1 MTAPLSAPSVRRR
14 LAVVAVCSAAAAL
27 TAGCTAH
34 MDMTISPT
42 DTYDV
47 VMEMRDTTGTVFT
60 ADTDCSAYADP
71 ALVGEF
77 RGAQVSARAIG
88 SVDDDAGVG
97 CEVRVTGVA
106 VPGASQAT
114 QGAGLVVHDGD
125 LYVVDLTALASG
137 LTGGGASGAAG
148 GEDEDGAGGEDGAS
162 AGGAGPAG
170 NGASGAGSGG
180 AGAGS
185 GATGSLNGV
194 VDARVTVSFPGA
206 VVDAGG
212 GRVSGSS
219 VTWTD
224 PDVLA
229 AGVRATGYATSNAGL
244 SVWDRFSAWIIGG
257 VVAVGIGV
265 GAAAWRRRRAPSGS
279 KDSSR
284 SKSPSGSK
292 DRSGPKGSPRSKS
305 PSGSKGRKKGKGRRN
320 R

>member
-1 MTAPLSAPSVRRR
+1 MTAPLAAPSVRRR
-14 LAVVAVCSAAAAL
+14 LAVVAACAAAAAL

-34 MDMTISPT
+34 MDMTISST

-60 ADTDCSAYADP
+60 ADTDCSAYANP
-71 ALVGEF
+71 ELVGEF

-97 CEVRVTGVA
+97 CEVRVAGVA
-106 VPGASQAT
+106 VPGATQAP

-125 LYVVDLTALASG
+125 LYVVDLTALAAG
-137 LTGGGASGAAG
+137 LTGGGAPGATG
-148 GEDEDGAGGEDGAS
+148 GED
-162 AGGAGPAG
+162 
-170 NGASGAGSGG
+170 GAGSGG

-279 KDSSR
+279 KD
-284 SKSPSGSK
+284 
-292 DRSGPKGSPRSKS
+292 RSGPKGSPRSKS
-305 PSGSKGRKKGKGRRN
+305 PSGSKGKKKGKGRRN

>member
-14 LAVVAVCSAAAAL
+14 LAVAAVCSAAAAL
-27 TAGCTAH
+27 AAGCTAH
-34 MDMTISPT
+34 MDMTISPA

-77 RGAQVSARAIG
+77 RGAQVSSKVVG
-88 SVDDDAGVG
+88 SVDDAAGVG
-97 CEVRVTGVA
+97 CEVRITGVA
-106 VPGASQAT
+106 VPGASQT
-114 QGAGLVVHDGD
+114 PQDAGLVVRDGD
-125 LYVVDLTALASG
+125 LYVVDLTSLAAG
-137 LTGGGASGAAG
+137 LTGGGVPGAAG
-148 GEDEDGAGGEDGAS
+148 GEDGAGADSAGNGEDGAG
-162 AGGAGPAG
+162 AGD
-170 NGASGAGSGG
+170 

-212 GRVSGSS
+212 GRASGSS

-244 SVWDRFSAWIIGG
+244 SAWDRFSAWIIGG
-257 VVAVGIGV
+257 VVAAGIGMGIGV
-265 GAAAWRRRRAPSGS
+265 AARRRRRAPSGS
-279 KDSSR
+279 KGRSGSGNPPRSKSSSGSVASSR
-284 SKSPSGSK
+284 SKG
-292 DRSGPKGSPRSKS
+292 RSGPKG
-305 PSGSKGRKKGKGRRN
+305 KGRSRRN

>member
-1 MTAPLSAPSVRRR
+1 MTAPLAAPSVRRR
-14 LAVVAVCSAAAAL
+14 LAVVAVCAAAAAL

-34 MDMTISPT
+34 MDMTISPA

-106 VPGASQAT
+106 VPGASQAP

-125 LYVVDLTALASG
+125 LYVVDLTALAAG
-137 LTGGGASGAAG
+137 LTGGGAPGAAG
-148 GEDEDGAGGEDGAS
+148 GEDGAGGASGATGGEDGAGS
-162 AGGAGPAG
+162 GGAGPAG

-279 KDSSR
+279 KD
-284 SKSPSGSK
+284 
-292 DRSGPKGSPRSKS
+292 RSGPKGSPRSKS
-305 PSGSKGRKKGKGRRN
+305 PSGSKGKKKGKGRRN

>member
-14 LAVVAVCSAAAAL
+14 LAVAAVCSAAAAL
-27 TAGCTAH
+27 AAGCTAH
-34 MDMTISPT
+34 MDMTISPA

-77 RGAQVSARAIG
+77 RGAQVSSKVVG
-88 SVDDDAGVG
+88 SVDDDDGVG
-97 CEVRVTGVA
+97 CEVRITGVA
-106 VPGASQAT
+106 VPGASQT
-114 QGAGLVVHDGD
+114 PQDAGLVVRDGD
-125 LYVVDLTALASG
+125 LYVVDLTSLAAG
-137 LTGGGASGAAG
+137 LTGGGVPGAAG
-148 GEDEDGAGGEDGAS
+148 GENGAGADSTGNGADGAG
-162 AGGAGPAG
+162 AGD
-170 NGASGAGSGG
+170 

-229 AGVRATGYATSNAGL
+229 AGLRATGYATSNAGL
-244 SVWDRFSAWIIGG
+244 SAWDRFSAWIIGG
-257 VVAVGIGV
+257 VVAAGIGMGIGV
-265 GAAAWRRRRAPSGS
+265 AARRRRRAPSGS
-279 KDSSR
+279 KGRSGSGNPPRSKSSSGSGASSR
-284 SKSPSGSK
+284 SKG
-292 DRSGPKGSPRSKS
+292 RSGPKG
-305 PSGSKGRKKGKGRRN
+305 KGRSRRN

>member
-1 MTAPLSAPSVRRR
+1 MTAPLAAHSVRRR
-14 LAVVAVCSAAAAL
+14 LAVVAACAAAAAL

-34 MDMTISPT
+34 MDMTISST

-60 ADTDCSAYADP
+60 ADTDCSAYANP
-71 ALVGEF
+71 ELVGEF

-88 SVDDDAGVG
+88 SVDDDDGVG
-97 CEVRVTGVA
+97 CEVRVAGVA
-106 VPGASQAT
+106 VPGATQAP

-125 LYVVDLTALASG
+125 LYVVDLTALAAG
-137 LTGGGASGAAG
+137 LTGGGAPGATG
-148 GEDEDGAGGEDGAS
+148 GED
-162 AGGAGPAG
+162 
-170 NGASGAGSGG
+170 GAGSGG

-244 SVWDRFSAWIIGG
+244 SVWDSFSAWIIGG

-279 KDSSR
+279 KD
-284 SKSPSGSK
+284 
-292 DRSGPKGSPRSKS
+292 RSGPKGSPRSKS
-305 PSGSKGRKKGKGRRN
+305 PSGSKGKKKGKGRRN

>member
-1 MTAPLSAPSVRRR
+1 MTAPLAAPSVRRR
-14 LAVVAVCSAAAAL
+14 LAVVAACAAAAAL

-34 MDMTISPT
+34 MDMTISPA

-106 VPGASQAT
+106 VPGATQAP

-125 LYVVDLTALASG
+125 LYVVDLTALAAG
-137 LTGGGASGAAG
+137 LTGGGAPGV
-148 GEDEDGAGGEDGAS
+148 AGGEDGA
-162 AGGAGPAG
+162 GGAS
-170 NGASGAGSGG
+170 GATGGEDGAGSGG

>member
-14 LAVVAVCSAAAAL
+14 LAVAAACSAAAAL

-34 MDMTISPT
+34 MDMTISPA

-77 RGAQVSARAIG
+77 RGAQVSSKVVG
-88 SVDDDAGVG
+88 SVDDDDGVG
-97 CEVRVTGVA
+97 CEVRITGVA
-106 VPGASQAT
+106 VPGASQT
-114 QGAGLVVHDGD
+114 PQGAGLVVRDGD
-125 LYVVDLTALASG
+125 LYVVDLTSLAAG
-137 LTGGGASGAAG
+137 LTGGGVPGAAG
-148 GEDEDGAGGEDGAS
+148 GADGAGADS
-162 AGGAGPAG
+162 AG
-170 NGASGAGSGG
+170 NGADGAGAGD

-212 GRVSGSS
+212 GRASGSS

-279 KDSSR
+279 KD
-284 SKSPSGSK
+284 
-292 DRSGPKGSPRSKS
+292 RSGPKGSPRSKS
-305 PSGSKGRKKGKGRRN
+305 PSASKGKKKGKGRRN

>member
-1 MTAPLSAPSVRRR
+1 MTVPLAAPSARRR
-14 LAVVAVCSAAAAL
+14 AAVVAACAAAAAL

-34 MDMTISPT
+34 MDMTISPA

-60 ADTDCSAYADP
+60 ADTDCSAYANP
-71 ALVGEF
+71 ELVGEF

-88 SVDDDAGVG
+88 SVDDDDGVG
-97 CEVRVTGVA
+97 CEVRVAGVA
-106 VPGASQAT
+106 VPGASQAP
-114 QGAGLVVHDGD
+114 QGASLVVHDGD
-125 LYVVDLTALASG
+125 LYVVDLTALAAG
-137 LTGGGASGAAG
+137 LTGRGAPGAAGGADDASAGPADPAGDGASGA
-148 GEDEDGAGGEDGAS
+148 
-162 AGGAGPAG
+162 PA
-170 NGASGAGSGG
+170 GG

-194 VDARVTVSFPGA
+194 VDARVTISFPGA

-244 SVWDRFSAWIIGG
+244 SVWDRFSTWIIGG

-265 GAAAWRRRRAPSGS
+265 GAAAWRRHRAPSGS

-292 DRSGPKGSPRSKS
+292 GQSGPKGSPRSKS
-305 PSGSKGRKKGKGRRN
+305 PSGSKGKKKGKGQRN

>member
-1 MTAPLSAPSVRRR
+1 MTAPLAAPSVRRR
-14 LAVVAVCSAAAAL
+14 LAVVAVCSVAAAL

-34 MDMTISPT
+34 MDMTISPA

-60 ADTDCSAYADP
+60 ADTDCSAYANP
-71 ALVGEF
+71 ELVGEF

-88 SVDDDAGVG
+88 SVDDDDGVG
-97 CEVRVTGVA
+97 CEVRVAGVA
-106 VPGASQAT
+106 VPGASQAP
-114 QGAGLVVHDGD
+114 QGASLVVHDGD
-125 LYVVDLTALASG
+125 LYVVDLTALAAG
-137 LTGGGASGAAG
+137 LTGRGAPGAAGGADDASAGPADPAGDGASGA
-148 GEDEDGAGGEDGAS
+148 
-162 AGGAGPAG
+162 PA
-170 NGASGAGSGG
+170 GG

-194 VDARVTVSFPGA
+194 VDARVTISFPGA

-244 SVWDRFSAWIIGG
+244 SVWDRFSTWIIGG

-265 GAAAWRRRRAPSGS
+265 GAAAWRRHRAPSDS

-292 DRSGPKGSPRSKS
+292 GRSGPKGSPRSKS
-305 PSGSKGRKKGKGRRN
+305 PSGSKGKGRSRRN

>member
-1 MTAPLSAPSVRRR
+1 MTAPLAAPSVRRR
-14 LAVVAVCSAAAAL
+14 LAVAAVCSAAAAL
-27 TAGCTAH
+27 AAGCTAH
-34 MDMTISPT
+34 MDMTISPA

-77 RGAQVSARAIG
+77 RGAQVSSKVVG

-97 CEVRVTGVA
+97 CEVRITGVA
-106 VPGASQAT
+106 VPGASQT
-114 QGAGLVVHDGD
+114 PQDAGLVVRDGD
-125 LYVVDLTALASG
+125 LYVVDLTSLAAG
-137 LTGGGASGAAG
+137 LTGGGVPGAAG
-148 GEDEDGAGGEDGAS
+148 GEDGAGADS
-162 AGGAGPAG
+162 AG
-170 NGASGAGSGG
+170 NGADGAGAGD

-212 GRVSGSS
+212 GRASGSS

-244 SVWDRFSAWIIGG
+244 NVWDRFSTWIIGG
-257 VVAVGIGV
+257 VVAVGVGV
-265 GAAAWRRRRAPSGS
+265 GAAAWRRHRAPSGS

-292 DRSGPKGSPRSKS
+292 GRSGPKGSPRSKS
-305 PSGSKGRKKGKGRRN
+305 PSGSKGKKGKGQRN

>member
-14 LAVVAVCSAAAAL
+14 LAVAAVCSAAAAL
-27 TAGCTAH
+27 AAGCTAH
-34 MDMTISPT
+34 MDMTISPA

-77 RGAQVSARAIG
+77 RGAQVSSKVVG
-88 SVDDDAGVG
+88 SVDDAAGVG
-97 CEVRVTGVA
+97 CEVRITGVA
-106 VPGASQAT
+106 VPGASQT
-114 QGAGLVVHDGD
+114 PQDAGLVVRDGD
-125 LYVVDLTALASG
+125 LYVVDLTSLAAG
-137 LTGGGASGAAG
+137 LTGGGVPGAASG
-148 GEDEDGAGGEDGAS
+148 EDGAGADS
-162 AGGAGPAG
+162 AG
-170 NGASGAGSGG
+170 NGADGAGAGD

-194 VDARVTVSFPGA
+194 VNARVTVSFPGA

-212 GRVSGSS
+212 GRASGSS

-244 SVWDRFSAWIIGG
+244 SAWDRFSAWIIGG
-257 VVAVGIGV
+257 VVAAGIGMGIGV
-265 GAAAWRRRRAPSGS
+265 AARRRRRAPSGS
-279 KDSSR
+279 KDRSGSGNPPRSKSSSGSGASSR
-284 SKSPSGSK
+284 SKG
-292 DRSGPKGSPRSKS
+292 RSGPKG
-305 PSGSKGRKKGKGRRN
+305 KGRSRRN

>member
-1 MTAPLSAPSVRRR
+1 MTVPLAAPSVRRR
-14 LAVVAVCSAAAAL
+14 LAIVAACSAAAAL

-34 MDMTISPT
+34 MDMTISPA

-60 ADTDCSAYADP
+60 ANTDCSAYANP
-71 ALVGEF
+71 ELVGEF
-77 RGAQVSARAIG
+77 RGAQVSAKAIG

-97 CEVRVTGVA
+97 CEVRITGVA
-106 VPGASQAT
+106 VPRAPQGAS
-114 QGAGLVVHDGD
+114 LVVHDGD
-125 LYVVDLTALASG
+125 LYVVDLTALAAG
-137 LTGGGASGAAG
+137 LTGGGAPGAAG
-148 GEDEDGAGGEDGAS
+148 GADGAS
-162 AGGAGPAG
+162 AGPADPAGDGASAGPAD
-170 NGASGAGSGG
+170 
-180 AGAGS
+180 AGS

-244 SVWDRFSAWIIGG
+244 SVWDRFSTWIISG
-257 VVAVGIGV
+257 VVVVGIGV
-265 GAAAWRRRRAPSGS
+265 GAAAWRRHRAPSGS
-279 KDSSR
+279 KDRSASR
-284 SKSPSGSK
+284 T
-292 DRSGPKGSPRSKS
+292 SPRSKS
-305 PSGSKGRKKGKGRRN
+305 PSDPKGKKKERGRSRRN

>member
-1 MTAPLSAPSVRRR
+1 MTVPLAAPSVRRR
-14 LAVVAVCSAAAAL
+14 LAVVAACSAAAVL

-34 MDMTISPT
+34 MDMTISPA

-60 ADTDCSAYADP
+60 ADTDCSAYANP
-71 ALVGEF
+71 ELVGEF

-97 CEVRVTGVA
+97 CEVRVAGVA
-106 VPGASQAT
+106 VPEASQAT
-114 QGAGLVVHDGD
+114 QGANLVVHDGD

-148 GEDEDGAGGEDGAS
+148 GEDEDGAGGADGAS
-162 AGGAGPAG
+162 AGPAG
-170 NGASGAGSGG
+170 GGESGAPAGG
-180 AGAGS
+180 ADAGS
-185 GATGSLNGV
+185 EATDSLNGV
-194 VDARVTVSFPGA
+194 VDARVTISFPGA

-229 AGVRATGYATSNAGL
+229 AGVRATGYATSNTGL

-257 VVAVGIGV
+257 VVAVGIGI
-265 GAAAWRRRRAPSGS
+265 GAAAWRRRRAPS
-279 KDSSR
+279 D
-284 SKSPSGSK
+284 SK
-292 DRSGPKGSPRSKS
+292 DRSGSKGSPRSKG
-305 PSGSKGRKKGKGRRN
+305 PSGSKGSPRSKGPSGSKRKKKGGSRRN

>member
-14 LAVVAVCSAAAAL
+14 LAVVAACAAAAAL

-34 MDMTISPT
+34 MDMTISST

-88 SVDDDAGVG
+88 SVDDDDGVG

-106 VPGASQAT
+106 VPGATQAT

-125 LYVVDLTALASG
+125 LYVVDLTALAAG
-137 LTGGGASGAAG
+137 LTGGGAPGATG
-148 GEDEDGAGGEDGAS
+148 GED
-162 AGGAGPAG
+162 
-170 NGASGAGSGG
+170 GAGSGG

-279 KDSSR
+279 KD
-284 SKSPSGSK
+284 
-292 DRSGPKGSPRSKS
+292 RSGPKGSPRSKS
-305 PSGSKGRKKGKGRRN
+305 PSGSKGKKKRKGRRN

>member
-1 MTAPLSAPSVRRR
+1 MTAPLAAPSVRRR
-14 LAVVAVCSAAAAL
+14 LAVVAACSAAAAL

-34 MDMTISPT
+34 MDMTISSA

-88 SVDDDAGVG
+88 SVDDDDGVG

-106 VPGASQAT
+106 VPGATQAP

-125 LYVVDLTALASG
+125 LYVVDLTALAAG
-137 LTGGGASGAAG
+137 LTGGGAPGA
-148 GEDEDGAGGEDGAS
+148 AGGEDGAS
-162 AGGAGPAG
+162 A
-170 NGASGAGSGG
+170 GG

-279 KDSSR
+279 KD
-284 SKSPSGSK
+284 
-292 DRSGPKGSPRSKS
+292 RSGPKGSPRSKS
-305 PSGSKGRKKGKGRRN
+305 PSGSKGKKKRKGRRN

>member
-14 LAVVAVCSAAAAL
+14 LAVVAVCAAAAAL

-34 MDMTISPT
+34 MDMTISPA

-88 SVDDDAGVG
+88 SVDDDDGVG
-97 CEVRVTGVA
+97 CEVRITGVA
-106 VPGASQAT
+106 VPGASQT
-114 QGAGLVVHDGD
+114 PQDAGLVVRDGD
-125 LYVVDLTALASG
+125 LYVVDLTSLAAG
-137 LTGGGASGAAG
+137 LTGGGVPGAAG
-148 GEDEDGAGGEDGAS
+148 GADGAGADS
-162 AGGAGPAG
+162 AG
-170 NGASGAGSGG
+170 NGADGAGAGD

-194 VDARVTVSFPGA
+194 VDARVTISFPGA

-279 KDSSR
+279 KD
-284 SKSPSGSK
+284 
-292 DRSGPKGSPRSKS
+292 RSGPKGSPRSKS
-305 PSGSKGRKKGKGRRN
+305 PSGSKGKKKRKGRRN

>member
-14 LAVVAVCSAAAAL
+14 LAVVAACAAAAAL

-34 MDMTISPT
+34 MDMTISPA

-88 SVDDDAGVG
+88 SVDDDDGVG
-97 CEVRVTGVA
+97 CEVRITGVA
-106 VPGASQAT
+106 VPGATQAP

-148 GEDEDGAGGEDGAS
+148 GEDEDGAGGADGAS
-162 AGGAGPAG
+162 AGPAG
-170 NGASGAGSGG
+170 DGESGAP
-180 AGAGS
+180 AGDADAGS
-185 GATGSLNGV
+185 EATDSLNGV

-279 KDSSR
+279 KD
-284 SKSPSGSK
+284 
-292 DRSGPKGSPRSKS
+292 RSGPKGSPRSKS
-305 PSGSKGRKKGKGRRN
+305 PSGSKGKKKGKGRRN

>member
-1 MTAPLSAPSVRRR
+1 MTAPPAAPSARRR
-14 LAVVAVCSAAAAL
+14 LAVVAACSAAAAL

-34 MDMTISPT
+34 MDMTISPA

-60 ADTDCSAYADP
+60 ADTDCSAYANP
-71 ALVGEF
+71 ELVGEF

-88 SVDDDAGVG
+88 SVDDAAGVG
-97 CEVRVTGVA
+97 CEVRIAGVA
-106 VPGASQAT
+106 VPGASQVP
-114 QGAGLVVHDGD
+114 QGSGLVVHDGD
-125 LYVVDLTALASG
+125 LYVVDLTALAAG
-137 LTGGGASGAAG
+137 LTGGAPGAAG
-148 GEDEDGAGGEDGAS
+148 DG
-162 AGGAGPAG
+162 
-170 NGASGAGSGG
+170 GG
-180 AGAGS
+180 AGA
-185 GATGSLNGV
+185 GATGSLNDV

-244 SVWDRFSAWIIGG
+244 SVWDRFSTWIIGG

-265 GAAAWRRRRAPSGS
+265 GAAAWRRHRAPSGS
-279 KDSSR
+279 KDRSASR
-284 SKSPSGSK
+284 T
-292 DRSGPKGSPRSKS
+292 SPRSKS
-305 PSGSKGRKKGKGRRN
+305 PSDPKGKKKERGRSRRN

>member
-14 LAVVAVCSAAAAL
+14 LAVVAACAAAAAL
-27 TAGCTAH
+27 TTGCTAH
-34 MDMTISPT
+34 MDMTISPA

-77 RGAQVSARAIG
+77 RGAQVSSKVVG
-88 SVDDDAGVG
+88 SVDDAAGVG
-97 CEVRVTGVA
+97 CEVRITGVA
-106 VPGASQAT
+106 VPGASQT
-114 QGAGLVVHDGD
+114 PQDAGLVVRDGD
-125 LYVVDLTALASG
+125 LYVVDLTSLAAG
-137 LTGGGASGAAG
+137 LTGGGVPGAAG
-148 GEDEDGAGGEDGAS
+148 GEDGAGADS
-162 AGGAGPAG
+162 AG
-170 NGASGAGSGG
+170 NGADGAGAGD

-212 GRVSGSS
+212 GRASGSS

>member
-14 LAVVAVCSAAAAL
+14 LAVVAACAAAAAL

-34 MDMTISPT
+34 MDMTISPA

-60 ADTDCSAYADP
+60 ADTDCSAYANP
-71 ALVGEF
+71 ELVGEF

-97 CEVRVTGVA
+97 CEVRVAGVA
-106 VPGASQAT
+106 VPGATQAP

-125 LYVVDLTALASG
+125 LYVVDLTALAAG
-137 LTGGGASGAAG
+137 LTGGGAPGATG
-148 GEDEDGAGGEDGAS
+148 GEDGAGGASGATGGED
-162 AGGAGPAG
+162 
-170 NGASGAGSGG
+170 GAGSGG

-244 SVWDRFSAWIIGG
+244 SVWDRFSTWIIGG

-265 GAAAWRRRRAPSGS
+265 GAAAWRRHRAPSGS

-292 DRSGPKGSPRSKS
+292 GQSGPKGSPRSKS
-305 PSGSKGRKKGKGRRN
+305 PSGSKGKKKGKGQRN

>member
-1 MTAPLSAPSVRRR
+1 MTAPLAAPSVRRR
-14 LAVVAVCSAAAAL
+14 LAVVAVCAAAAAL

-34 MDMTISPT
+34 MDMTISPA

-106 VPGASQAT
+106 VPGATQAP

-125 LYVVDLTALASG
+125 LYVVDLTALAAG
-137 LTGGGASGAAG
+137 LTGGGAPGV
-148 GEDEDGAGGEDGAS
+148 AGGEDGA
-162 AGGAGPAG
+162 G
-170 NGASGAGSGG
+170 GASGATGG
-180 AGAGS
+180 EDGAGS

-279 KDSSR
+279 KD
-284 SKSPSGSK
+284 
-292 DRSGPKGSPRSKS
+292 RSGPKGSPRSKS
-305 PSGSKGRKKGKGRRN
+305 PSGSKGKKKGKGRRN

>member
-1 MTAPLSAPSVRRR
+1 MTAPLAAPSVRRR
-14 LAVVAVCSAAAAL
+14 LAVAAVCSAAAAL
-27 TAGCTAH
+27 AAGCTAH
-34 MDMTISPT
+34 MDMTISPA

-77 RGAQVSARAIG
+77 RGAQVSSKVVG
-88 SVDDDAGVG
+88 SVDDAAGVG
-97 CEVRVTGVA
+97 CEVRITGVA
-106 VPGASQAT
+106 VPGASQT
-114 QGAGLVVHDGD
+114 PQGAGLVVRDGD
-125 LYVVDLTALASG
+125 LYVVDLTSLAAG
-137 LTGGGASGAAG
+137 LTGGGVPGAASG
-148 GEDEDGAGGEDGAS
+148 EDGAGADS
-162 AGGAGPAG
+162 AG
-170 NGASGAGSGG
+170 NGADGAGAGD

-212 GRVSGSS
+212 GRASGSS

-229 AGVRATGYATSNAGL
+229 AGVHATGYATSNAGL

-257 VVAVGIGV
+257 VVAAGIGMGIGV
-265 GAAAWRRRRAPSGS
+265 AARRRRRAPSGS
-279 KDSSR
+279 KDRSGSGNPPRSKSSSGSGASSR
-284 SKSPSGSK
+284 SKG
-292 DRSGPKGSPRSKS
+292 RSGPKG
-305 PSGSKGRKKGKGRRN
+305 KGRSRRS

>member
-1 MTAPLSAPSVRRR
+1 MTVPLAAPSARRR
-14 LAVVAVCSAAAAL
+14 AAVVAACAAAAAL

-34 MDMTISPT
+34 MDMTISPA

-60 ADTDCSAYADP
+60 ADTDCSAYANP
-71 ALVGEF
+71 ELVGEF

-88 SVDDDAGVG
+88 SVDDDDGVG
-97 CEVRVTGVA
+97 CEVRVAGVA
-106 VPGASQAT
+106 VPGASQAP
-114 QGAGLVVHDGD
+114 QGASLVVHDGD
-125 LYVVDLTALASG
+125 LYVVDLTALAAG
-137 LTGGGASGAAG
+137 LTGRGAPGAAGGADDASAGPADPAGDGASGA
-148 GEDEDGAGGEDGAS
+148 
-162 AGGAGPAG
+162 PA
-170 NGASGAGSGG
+170 GG

-194 VDARVTVSFPGA
+194 VDARVTISFPGA

-265 GAAAWRRRRAPSGS
+265 GAAAWRRHRAPSGS

-292 DRSGPKGSPRSKS
+292 GRSGPKGSPRSKS
-305 PSGSKGRKKGKGRRN
+305 PSGSKGKKGKGQRN